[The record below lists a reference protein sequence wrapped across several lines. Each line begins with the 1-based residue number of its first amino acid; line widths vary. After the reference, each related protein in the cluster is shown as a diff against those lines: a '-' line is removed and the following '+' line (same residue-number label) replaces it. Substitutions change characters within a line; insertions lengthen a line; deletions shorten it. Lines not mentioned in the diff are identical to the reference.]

1 MVKRSGGDTN
11 VRLRFAC
18 VQPLRHLYAWRE
30 MLSYALY
37 ATKAFDTRVLEKFG

>member
-1 MVKRSGGDTN
+1 MRPAVASL
-11 VRLRFAC
+11 VRMA
-18 VQPLRHLYAWRE
+18 RE